1 MENKRTLN
9 PAAVLVI
16 MLISMV
22 AGAICMNKMS
32 PVLSFVMA
40 DLGITTGQSG
50 ILISIFTLS
59 GIFLSIPMGVLTTRY
74 GVFKTGLFS
83 LIAIVAGSALGAV
96 AQNYGLMLFSRFI
109 EGIGLMFLVTIGPA
123 SVGSAFSDE
132 KRGTAMGLLM
142 CFMSFGQIIAL
153 NIAPVMAESSSWRNF
168 WWLSAA
174 FGAVGLILWI
184 LFIRRIDEGKE
195 GQEEKGAD
203 TGTVVKEVLAN
214 KGVWLTAFTFFAFM
228 IAHMGVFNYM
238 PTYLTEAGGVSA
250 AAAGSLTSIASLIG
264 IPVGILG
271 GFLADRWGSRKK
283 PLVLTMV
290 LLGVLIAVIPLFSE
304 ETFVILMVLY
314 GIVSMAQA
322 GYCMTAASEV
332 VKEHQRGSSTGVVN
346 TGQWA
351 GAFLGSM
358 IFSACLSQFGW
369 NVSFYIMAVIA
380 AAGALATACNSRL
393 K

>member
-1 MENKRTLN
+1 MKNKRGLN
-9 PAAVLVI
+9 PVAVLVI

-32 PVLSFVMA
+32 PVLSFVME
-40 DLGITTGQSG
+40 DLGISTGQSG

-59 GIFLSIPMGVLTTRY
+59 GIFLSIPMGVLTTKY

-83 LIAIVAGSALGAV
+83 LIAIVAGSVIGAI
-96 AQNYGLMLFSRFI
+96 AHNFGIMLFSRFI

-153 NIAPVMAESSSWRNF
+153 NIAPVMAESGSWRNF

-174 FGAVGLILWI
+174 FAGVGLVLWI
-184 LFIRRIDEGKE
+184 FFIRRME
-195 GQEEKGAD
+195 QEENTVETETAD
-203 TGTVVKEVLAN
+203 TGTVVKEVLGN
-214 KGVWLTAFTFFAFM
+214 SGVWLTAFTFFAFM
-228 IAHMGVFNYM
+228 LAHMGVFNYM
-238 PTYLTEAGGVSA
+238 PTYLTEVGGISA
-250 AAAGSLTSIASLIG
+250 AAAGSLTSVASMIG

-271 GFLADRWGSRKK
+271 GLLADKWGSRKK
-283 PLVLTMV
+283 PLALTMI

-304 ETFVILMVLY
+304 NSFIVLMILY
-314 GIVSMAQA
+314 GIVSMAEA

-351 GAFLGSM
+351 GAFLGST
-358 IFSACLSQFGW
+358 IFSACLAQFGW
-369 NVSFYIMAVIA
+369 NVSFYIMAAIA
-380 AAGALATACNSRL
+380 AAGAAATLFNSKL

>member
-184 LFIRRIDEGKE
+184 LFIRI
-195 GQEEKGAD
+195 
-203 TGTVVKEVLAN
+203 
-214 KGVWLTAFTFFAFM
+214 
-228 IAHMGVFNYM
+228 
-238 PTYLTEAGGVSA
+238 
-250 AAAGSLTSIASLIG
+250 
-264 IPVGILG
+264 
-271 GFLADRWGSRKK
+271 
-283 PLVLTMV
+283 
-290 LLGVLIAVIPLFSE
+290 
-304 ETFVILMVLY
+304 
-314 GIVSMAQA
+314 
-322 GYCMTAASEV
+322 
-332 VKEHQRGSSTGVVN
+332 
-346 TGQWA
+346 
-351 GAFLGSM
+351 
-358 IFSACLSQFGW
+358 
-369 NVSFYIMAVIA
+369 
-380 AAGALATACNSRL
+380 
-393 K
+393 

>member
-184 LFIRRIDEGKE
+184 LFIRRIDEGEE

>member
-59 GIFLSIPMGVLTTRY
+59 GIFLSIPMGLLTTRY
-74 GVFKTGLFS
+74 GVFKPGLFS
-83 LIAIVAGSALGAV
+83 LFAIVAGSALGAV

>member
-1 MENKRTLN
+1 M
-9 PAAVLVI
+9 
-16 MLISMV
+16 
-22 AGAICMNKMS
+22 
-32 PVLSFVMA
+32 
-40 DLGITTGQSG
+40 
-50 ILISIFTLS
+50 
-59 GIFLSIPMGVLTTRY
+59 
-74 GVFKTGLFS
+74 
-83 LIAIVAGSALGAV
+83 
-96 AQNYGLMLFSRFI
+96 
-109 EGIGLMFLVTIGPA
+109 
-123 SVGSAFSDE
+123 
-132 KRGTAMGLLM
+132 
-142 CFMSFGQIIAL
+142 
-153 NIAPVMAESSSWRNF
+153 
-168 WWLSAA
+168 
-174 FGAVGLILWI
+174 
-184 LFIRRIDEGKE
+184 
-195 GQEEKGAD
+195 
-203 TGTVVKEVLAN
+203 KEVLAN

>member
-96 AQNYGLMLFSRFI
+96 TQNYGLMLFSRFI

-250 AAAGSLTSIASLIG
+250 ATAGSLTSIASLIG